1 MEARKTK
8 MRRDFLDEVVEE
20 RTKKNAKFPELVGE
34 AAKKRALGELTA
46 AWSRAKVAE
55 ETAKREAAR
64 LRDEILEAG
73 AKIGYED
80 EHLVIGATSDLDLED
95 KRLEQAL
102 RDVDAWE
109 QAHESKLST
118 KKLRALAELHAS
130 IAKALDAATTS
141 KPRFEQVSKK
151 K

>member
-1 MEARKTK
+1 VEARK
-8 MRRDFLDEVVEE
+8 
-20 RTKKNAKFPELVGE
+20 AKAAPAA
-34 AAKKRALGELTA
+34 AAKPKLEVLTA
-46 AWSRAKVAE
+46 NWSRAKVAE

-80 EHLVIGATSDLDLED
+80 EHLAIAGSSDLDLED
-95 KRLEQAL
+95 RRLEQVL
-102 RDVDAWE
+102 RDENAWE

-118 KKLRALAELHAS
+118 KKLRALAELNPK
-130 IAKALDAATTS
+130 IAKALEAATTS
-141 KPRFEQVSKK
+141 KPRFEQVAKK